1 MAERKKQAAKK
12 SAAKKS
18 APKKP
23 PTKRTRSTKGAAKA
37 KSPAKP
43 KAAAKPKPAARSKP
57 VAKPKPA
64 EKPKPVAKPEAPPG
78 PETSE
83 WQLTGAA
90 EPTKATPK
98 EPPKPTPKEPP
109 KEAAKR
115 KAPKLPPLKK
125 ALEWVG
131 MTVDGTDKNLGK
143 LAGLHVDVE
152 DGKPRWAV
160 IRLGR
165 LAGCTAIPYDHVAE
179 GGDRLFAA
187 YERGWVRE
195 APRFK
200 PNESLTADQELELC
214 AHWGIRRDKA
224 RSAEV
229 QGRKPDEIS
238 AVPAER

>member
-1 MAERKKQAAKK
+1 MAERKSKKAAAKK
-12 SAAKKS
+12 SAAKKP
-18 APKKP
+18 AA
-23 PTKRTRSTKGAAKA
+23 KRTRSTKGAAKA

-43 KAAAKPKPAARSKP
+43 KAAAKQEPKPKAA
-57 VAKPKPA
+57 AKL
-64 EKPKPVAKPEAPPG
+64 EAQPRPQ
-78 PETSE
+78 TTE
-83 WQLTGAA
+83 WQLPGAEQA
-90 EPTKATPK
+90 TKAAPK
-98 EPPKPTPKEPP
+98 EPPKPKETPKPKEPP
-109 KEAAKR
+109 KSKETAKP
-115 KAPKLPPLKK
+115 KAPQLPPLKK

-131 MTVDGTDKNLGK
+131 MTIDGTDRNLGK

-160 IRLGR
+160 VRLGR
-165 LAGCTAIPYDHVAE
+165 LAGCTALPYDHVAE

-200 PNESLTADQELELC
+200 PTESLTADQELELC

-229 QGRKPDEIS
+229 IGRKPDEIS
-238 AVPAER
+238 AVPAES

>member
-12 SAAKKS
+12 AAAKKP
-18 APKKP
+18 AAKKP
-23 PTKRTRSTKGAAKA
+23 VAKRTRSTKGAAKA

-43 KAAAKPKPAARSKP
+43 KAAAKPKPAAKT
-57 VAKPKPA
+57 
-64 EKPKPVAKPEAPPG
+64 KPVAKPEAPPT

-90 EPTKATPK
+90 KRTKAAPK
-98 EPPKPTPKEPP
+98 EPPKPTPKERPR
-109 KEAAKR
+109 EAAKP

>member
-1 MAERKKQAAKK
+1 MAERKKPAKK
-12 SAAKKS
+12 AA
-18 APKKP
+18 A
-23 PTKRTRSTKGAAKA
+23 KRTRSTKSASKAKPAAKPKA
-37 KSPAKP
+37 KAAAKP
-43 KAAAKPKPAARSKP
+43 KAKAAAKPKP
-57 VAKPKPA
+57 KPK
-64 EKPKPVAKPEAPPG
+64 AKPEARPQ
-78 PETSE
+78 TTE
-83 WQLTGAA
+83 WKLESAPQAA
-90 EPTKATPK
+90 KAAQPKQAK
-98 EPPKPTPKEPP
+98 EPQ
-109 KEAAKR
+109 
-115 KAPKLPPLKK
+115 LPPLKK
-125 ALEWVG
+125 ALEWIG
-131 MTVDGTDKNLGK
+131 MDVDGTDRSLGK

-160 IRLGR
+160 VRLGR
-165 LAGCTAIPYDHVAE
+165 LAGCTALPYDHVAE

-238 AVPAER
+238 AVPAES